1 MRLFIYAFI
10 IISLTVSCGSK
21 SDDGTAGLRESLMA
35 AIKARKEA
43 KANADKPKAPPVAL
57 SRVAIA
63 HIEKP
68 LLRISAQS
76 LGVKTLFAQVA
87 QNGAYRTYLNNL
99 KMSVTY
105 SNGIITATRG
115 FGLDLLS
122 QGISIPTKDIFTE
135 TNAPKFYTRTQ
146 QQLVKTKTVV
156 ELDYNCILEKGE
168 LETITIVETEYP
180 VVKYTETCRNKGRAF
195 NNFYW
200 LDEDTK
206 QIWKSAQSI
215 GQYAGFFI
223 TEVLV
228 P

>member
-1 MRLFIYAFI
+1 MRLFLSAFI

-21 SDDGTAGLRESLMA
+21 SDDGTAGLRETLMA
-35 AIKARKEA
+35 AIKARKE
-43 KANADKPKAPPVAL
+43 ANADKPKAPPVAL
-57 SRVAIA
+57 TRAAIA

-68 LLRISAQS
+68 LLRISAQT

-87 QNGAYRTYLNNL
+87 QNGPYRTYLNNL

-105 SNGIITATRG
+105 SDGIITATRG

-122 QGISIPTKDIFTE
+122 QGISIPTKNIFAE

-146 QQLVKTKTVV
+146 QQLVKTKTVT
-156 ELDYNCILEKGE
+156 ELDYNCILEKGAP
-168 LETITIVETEYP
+168 ETITIVEIEYP
-180 VVKYTETCRNKGRAF
+180 VVKYTEICRNKGRAF
-195 NNFYW
+195 SNFYW

-215 GQYAGFFI
+215 GQHAGFFI